1 MFWTRLVLSLAEF
14 ALSLG
19 LSIFIVFWCYKS
31 FLHAN
36 SAYDAETEIQK
47 GNTAVAILIAA
58 LTFSAALV
66 MRETIYPV
74 VSILSLGLTGSEEAS
89 HGVFTLMAYAA
100 GHLVLGFLLSVG
112 TVQVA
117 LRTFARI
124 NGSLDEDAEI
134 ARGNT
139 AVAVIMATVVLVVA
153 MFMQQGVGSVTKS
166 LIPQPKLGAL
176 RLVD

>member
-1 MFWTRLVLSLAEF
+1 MFWTRLVISLAEF

-19 LSIFIVFWCYKS
+19 LSIFVVFWSYKS
-31 FLHAN
+31 FAHAN
-36 SAYDAETEIQK
+36 DAYDAEAEIRK

-89 HGVFTLMAYAA
+89 HGLLTLLAYAA

-117 LRTFARI
+117 LRTFSRI
-124 NGSLDEDAEI
+124 NRELDEDAEI
-134 ARGNT
+134 ARGNV
-139 AVAVIMATVVLVVA
+139 AVAVIMATVVIIVA

-166 LIPQPKLGAL
+166 LIPQPKLGGM

>member
-1 MFWTRLVLSLAEF
+1 MFWTRLFVSLAEF

-19 LSIFIVFWCYKS
+19 LSIFVVFWSYKS
-31 FLHAN
+31 FVRAN
-36 SAYDAETEIQK
+36 DAYNAEDEIRK

-66 MRETIYPV
+66 MRETVYPV
-74 VSILSLGLTGSEEAS
+74 VSILSLGLSGSGGEE
-89 HGVFTLMAYAA
+89 HGILTLLAYAA

-117 LRTFARI
+117 LKTFSRI
-124 NGSLDEDAEI
+124 NREIDEDAEI
-134 ARGNT
+134 GRGNT
-139 AVAVIMATVVLVVA
+139 SVAVIMATVVIVVA

-166 LIPQPKLGAL
+166 LIPQPKLGGL

>member
-1 MFWTRLVLSLAEF
+1 MFWTRLLISLAEF

-19 LSIFIVFWCYKS
+19 LSIFVVFWSYKS
-31 FLHAN
+31 FIHAN
-36 SAYDAETEIQK
+36 SSYDGEDEIRK

-74 VSILSLGLTGSEEAS
+74 VSILTLGLTGSEENS
-89 HGVFTLMAYAA
+89 HGVLTLTAYAA

-117 LRTFARI
+117 LKTFSHINRT
-124 NGSLDEDAEI
+124 LDEDAEI

-139 AVAVIMATVVLVVA
+139 AVAVIMATVVLIVA

-166 LIPQPKLGAL
+166 LIPQPKLGTM

>member
-1 MFWTRLVLSLAEF
+1 MFWTRLVISLAEF

-19 LSIFIVFWCYKS
+19 LSIFVVFWSYKS
-31 FLHAN
+31 FVHAN
-36 SAYDAETEIQK
+36 DAYDAEAEIRK
-47 GNTAVAILIAA
+47 GNNAVAILIAA

-66 MRETIYPV
+66 MRETVYPV

-89 HGVFTLMAYAA
+89 HGVVTLLAYAA

-117 LRTFARI
+117 LKTFSRL
-124 NGSLDEDAEI
+124 NRGHDEDKEI
-134 ARGNT
+134 GRGNT
-139 AVAVIMATVVLVVA
+139 AMAVIMASVVVIVA

-166 LIPQPKLGAL
+166 LIPQPKLGTL

>member
-1 MFWTRLVLSLAEF
+1 MFWTRLLISLAEF
-14 ALSLG
+14 GLSLG
-19 LSIFIVFWCYKS
+19 LSIFVVFWSYKS
-31 FLHAN
+31 FARAN
-36 SAYDAETEIQK
+36 NSYDAEGEIRK
-47 GNTAVAILIAA
+47 GNSAVAILIAS

-74 VSILSLGLTGSEEAS
+74 VSILTLGLTGSEEAS
-89 HGVFTLMAYAA
+89 HGVLTLLAYAT

-117 LRTFARI
+117 LKTFTRI
-124 NGSLDEDAEI
+124 NRELDEDAEI

-139 AVAVIMATVVLVVA
+139 AVAIIMATVVIIVA

-166 LIPQPKLGAL
+166 LIPQPKLGSL